1 VEPIDSVKAKLE
13 VVTSSMKDNIQ
24 QLLINDEKLS
34 RIEGATLQL
43 GEQSLAFRNTSK
55 TLANKMWWQAMKTRL
70 VIAGVVVA
78 VLLIIIVPIAVY
90 SKK

>member
-1 VEPIDSVKAKLE
+1 MEPIDSVKAKLE

-90 SKK
+90 AKK